1 MSTTVQSRAIEAYVA
16 PTEQQLA
23 AAKDLVARFA
33 ASWDRP
39 DADSLR
45 DLMHPDTRNLIP
57 PMTEPGDRE
66 AVVEYFRAALSRLPD
81 MRLKIIRWAATG
93 DAVMVEWEATA
104 SVAGQPL
111 SWTGVDRFNVRGDR
125 IYQGHVYW
133 DTRELAARM
142 AAAAQQAAEGAT
154 AS

>member
-1 MSTTVQSRAIEAYVA
+1 VSTTVQTRAIEAYVT

-23 AAKDLVARFA
+23 AAKDVVARFA

-45 DLMHPDTRNLIP
+45 DLMHPDTRNLIRS
-57 PMTEPGDRE
+57 MNQPGDRE
-66 AVVEYFRAALSRLPD
+66 AVVEYFRTALSRLPD
-81 MRLKIIRWAATG
+81 VRLKIIRWAATG
-93 DAVMVEWEATA
+93 DAVMIEWEATA
-104 SVAGQPL
+104 SVAGRPL
-111 SWTGVDRFNVRGDR
+111 SWTGADRFNIRGDR
-125 IYQGHVYW
+125 IYQGQVYW

-142 AAAAQQAAEGAT
+142 AAAQQAADGAT

>member
-1 MSTTVQSRAIEAYVA
+1 MSTTVHSQSVETYIA

-23 AAKDLVARFA
+23 AAKDVVARFA

-66 AVVEYFRAALSRLPD
+66 AVVEYFRAALGRLPD

-111 SWTGVDRFNVRGDR
+111 SWTGVDRFNIRGDR

-142 AAAAQQAAEGAT
+142 ATAAQQATDRAT
-154 AS
+154 AT